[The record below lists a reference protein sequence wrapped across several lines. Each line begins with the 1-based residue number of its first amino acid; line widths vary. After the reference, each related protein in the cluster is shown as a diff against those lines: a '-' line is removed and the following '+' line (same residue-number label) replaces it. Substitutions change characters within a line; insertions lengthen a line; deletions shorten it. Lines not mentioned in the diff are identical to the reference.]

1 MVAVGLDQGI
11 EFLLTQIALVLRA
24 VPQLGQIHQ
33 DQIGVVPWLA
43 VRGRAAK
50 LRLRIDGL
58 PSRKTSS
65 ILKMY
70 SFY

>member
-11 EFLLTQIALVLRA
+11 QFLLTQIALVLRT

-33 DQIGVVPWLA
+33 DKIGAVPWLA
-43 VRGRAAK
+43 IWGRAAK

>member
-11 EFLLTQIALVLRA
+11 EFLLTQVALVLRT

-33 DQIGVVPWLA
+33 DQIGVVARLA
-43 VRGRAAK
+43 IRGRAAK

-58 PSRKTSS
+58 PSRKASS